1 MSHTAA
7 AIRLLARNPERG
19 VTEHRLM
26 AYLGLPADSVR
37 ALLRDLRSEGL
48 VRDDPDGDACLP
60 AGPLAPA
67 EPAPAPPDC
76 NDLRASAMNWADA
89 LAARSGM
96 SVFLAVPHPVG
107 MQIVH
112 HVFRPD
118 NTPQQLLTGS
128 ICPATSALARAVA
141 APYDRRCVFAA
152 DTGRS
157 DEASLAIAVPCTAA
171 YTVAL
176 GLTGPRRRLD
186 PSCDGSARYEK
197 LLRDTAG
204 AITDALKGRPAC
216 GTHAGTP
223 AGSCRP
229 GV

>member
-19 VTEHRLM
+19 VTVHRLM

-48 VRDDPDGDACLP
+48 VRDDPDGEACLP

-67 EPAPAPPDC
+67 EPPLAPPDC

-96 SVFLAVPHPVG
+96 SVCLAVPHPVG
-107 MQIVH
+107 VQIVH

-118 NTPQQLLTGS
+118 NTPQQLLTGG
-128 ICPATSALARAVA
+128 IRPATSAMARAVA
-141 APYDRRCVFAA
+141 APHDRRCVYAA
-152 DTGRS
+152 DTGRPG
-157 DEASLAIAVPCTAA
+157 DASLATAIPCTASYA
-171 YTVAL
+171 VAL

-186 PSCDGSARYEK
+186 PSCDGSARYAE
-197 LLRDTAG
+197 LLLDTAD
-204 AITDALKGRPAC
+204 AVTDALKGRPAC
-216 GTHAGTP
+216 GTHVDTP
-223 AGSCRP
+223 ADSSRQHA
-229 GV
+229 